1 MNRLQPETVK
11 RLMRQNG
18 KTIRSLAAQM
28 NITMTRV
35 RQVREKG
42 VEGQEYCRDW
52 LEALTSITTGSPDH
66 ATSLES

>member
-1 MNRLQPETVK
+1 MNQLQPETVK

-18 KTIRSLAAQM
+18 TTIRSLAAQM

-52 LEALTSITTGSPDH
+52 LEALTSISTDSPDQ
-66 ATSLES
+66 ATSLKS

>member
-52 LEALTSITTGSPDH
+52 LEALTSITTGSPDQ
-66 ATSLES
+66 ATRLEI